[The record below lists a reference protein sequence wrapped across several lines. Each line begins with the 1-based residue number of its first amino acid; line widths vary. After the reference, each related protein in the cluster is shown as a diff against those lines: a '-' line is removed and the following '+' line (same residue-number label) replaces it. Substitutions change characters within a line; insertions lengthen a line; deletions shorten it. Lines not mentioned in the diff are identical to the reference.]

1 MASNNNQMEVI
12 EEKFHQS
19 GDIFAL
25 RFNGGLVFLEV
36 DNWEQTKYAPHTNV
50 GEAPAGDSSGFTRL
64 EDDDTDD
71 ILFVDKK
78 KQKVIHAAVGHSPAV
93 LRRYT
98 NYPESENRLR
108 KLPNIGAPV
117 PGDDYGY
124 VDGVDTSYQNPTDI
138 EELYIP
144 PGVHLDFNFHNA
156 DTEPHQPILNIVMRV
171 YDINPIDPRSGS
183 GRQAAKRVVSPGSP
197 MPIANVGSLD
207 SQARYQ
213 LQDSWGIK
221 PITENEARSL

>member
-1 MASNNNQMEVI
+1 MNNNNYMEGI
-12 EEKFHQS
+12 ESKFHSS

-25 RFNGGLVFLEV
+25 RFNEGLVFLEV
-36 DNWEQTKYAPHTNV
+36 DNWEQTKYAPHSNV
-50 GEAPAGDSSGFTRL
+50 DEAPAGGSSGFTRI
-64 EDDDTDD
+64 EDDDDDD
-71 ILFVDKK
+71 ILHVDKK
-78 KQKVIHAAVGHSPAV
+78 KQKVIHGAIGHSPAV

-124 VDGVDTSYQNPTDI
+124 VDGGDAPYQEPTDI

-144 PGVHLDFNFHNA
+144 PGVHLDFNFYNT
-156 DTEPHQPILNIVMRV
+156 DTEAHKPILNIVVRV
-171 YDINPIDPRSGS
+171 YDINPIDPTTES
-183 GRQAAKRVVSPGSP
+183 GRQAAKRVVAPGSP

-213 LQDSWGIK
+213 LQNSWGVETIS
-221 PITENEARSL
+221 ERRVRNL